1 MAFPMQRAIWCLGP
15 LVLLVLPVGAQ
26 VPALLPGRWEMY
38 QISFL
43 AADTVPDSVRDHL
56 DDPQVADLNLAIRD
70 GRAKLVVE
78 FGTDGSYQFSVTRGG
93 ERVRAE
99 AGTYS
104 VAANTLQAHSPGAE
118 GASFNG
124 QQLSKLTKRT
134 LVLMFPAGPTLP
146 GVAEEVEYRR
156 LKAQ

>member
-1 MAFPMQRAIWCLGP
+1 MQKVGWCLGP
-15 LVLLVLPVGAQ
+15 LLLLVLPIWAQ

-43 AADTVPDSVRDHL
+43 AAETVPDSVRDHL
-56 DDPQVADLNLAIRD
+56 DDPQVADLNLAIMD
-70 GRAKLVVE
+70 GRAQLIVE
-78 FGTDGSYQFSVTRGG
+78 FGTDGNYQFSVMRGG

-104 VAANTLQAHSPGAE
+104 VAAKTLQAHSPSAE
-118 GASFNG
+118 GTSFNG

-134 LVLMFPAGPTLP
+134 LVLTFPAGPTLP
-146 GVAEEVEYRR
+146 GITEEVEYRR